1 MINLQNK
8 MYSHYSQDQIIV
20 TSATDNPPHGI
31 YNKRLRKVRNFVQLA
46 FFICNPIGKFSRC
59 HPSSI

>member
-31 YNKRLRKVRNFVQLA
+31 YNKRLRKVRNF
-46 FFICNPIGKFSRC
+46 FICNPIGKFSRC